1 MKLND
6 YRRPLHTLSED
17 TDNHEIVCNRRNRF
31 VDFDRLKK
39 VRKTKKLPYSP
50 DMLFIH
56 AKKKEVWFV
65 EFKSSAKTSLE
76 GKKKYELK
84 RKALDGL
91 IIFYEVFKGF
101 YDFKK
106 YYFVVYDKSQSYE
119 EEVVNALSEKDVEF
133 GLEELEGKF
142 YEKVFTDSCETFVS
156 EWNRRFG
163 KIFI

>member
-1 MKLND
+1 
-6 YRRPLHTLSED
+6 
-17 TDNHEIVCNRRNRF
+17 
-31 VDFDRLKK
+31 
-39 VRKTKKLPYSP
+39 
-50 DMLFIH
+50 MLFIH

-119 EEVVNALSEKDVEF
+119 EEVVNALSDKDVEF